1 MYIILSPNSTTI
13 FGWWKIEKKL
23 KVFGLD
29 TLEQPLHQ
37 SYSSS
42 EPWTIIHFV
51 TTIYLSRKPSLMVKS
66 LLLMVKLPRIHNKN
80 HQRFYTKNY
89 PTLPNHS
96 PSFALDL
103 LKDPQK
109 IEDFPGR
116 SGLPRKSAVPST
128 SASKPFILQDSQAFG
143 PGPFAS
149 AGVG

>member
-13 FGWWKIEKKL
+13 FGWWKIEKKQKIL
-23 KVFGLD
+23 CWTHWSSHLTKAIAALNP
-29 TLEQPLHQ
+29 EQ
-37 SYSSS
+37 SF
-42 EPWTIIHFV
+42 TV
-51 TTIYLSRKPSLMVKS
+51 TPIYLSRNPSLMVKS

-116 SGLPRKSAVPST
+116 SGLPGKSAVPST